1 MDIHRIICTPLKLF
15 ITRPIYLTNLI
26 IEYLNFYR
34 IEIACEQ
41 LLSTDLSVTDI
52 AINCGFND
60 VSYFI
65 KTFKKYKGITP
76 KQYIKKIF

>member
-1 MDIHRIICTPLKLF
+1 MCIRDR
-15 ITRPIYLTNLI
+15 
-26 IEYLNFYR
+26 
-34 IEIACEQ
+34 
-41 LLSTDLSVTDI
+41 LSTDLSVTDI